1 MKPIEVIYNQKR
13 GLLED
18 LIKEIGIDE
27 VRNLEILQYIV
38 IDDIDGWELTDKGKE
53 LGNILY
59 TKETPKEKIID
70 WIMKRVN
77 PPFQ

>member
-1 MKPIEVIYNQKR
+1 MKPTEVIYNQKK